1 MVSYFRFHKD
11 VDKYG
16 ICLSLSGLSVIISR
30 TIFVAAN
37 GIILLSLW
45 PSDVLL
51 CVHRIFLVCSLVNG
65 RLGCFRALA
74 IVNESCTGFNRIL
87 NIAAVNIGVHVSSQI
102 VLFRR
107 MSRSGIPGSYNNS
120 LFQFF

>member
-1 MVSYFRFHKD
+1 MVSYFRFHRH

-37 GIILLSLW
+37 GIILLFLW

-51 CVHRIFLVCSLVNG
+51 CVHRIFLVRSPVDG
-65 RLGCFRALA
+65 HLGSFRALA
-74 IVNESCTGFNRIL
+74 VVIESCTGFNRLL

-120 LFQFF
+120 LFQCF